1 MLRGTS
7 AHVIASYIWLTF
19 DLSMVL
25 AHIMVFMI
33 YDFFFFFFWLQVFA
47 IVAPKIIGGKNAPS
61 PVGELGMVEMTQA
74 LDLIDVCYEQVGG
87 EF

>member
-1 MLRGTS
+1 MSTDVKGTS

-33 YDFFFFFFWLQVFA
+33 YDFFFFYRYLQLLLLKLLVERMRHLLWVNLGWL
-47 IVAPKIIGGKNAPS
+47 K
-61 PVGELGMVEMTQA
+61 
-74 LDLIDVCYEQVGG
+74 
-87 EF
+87 